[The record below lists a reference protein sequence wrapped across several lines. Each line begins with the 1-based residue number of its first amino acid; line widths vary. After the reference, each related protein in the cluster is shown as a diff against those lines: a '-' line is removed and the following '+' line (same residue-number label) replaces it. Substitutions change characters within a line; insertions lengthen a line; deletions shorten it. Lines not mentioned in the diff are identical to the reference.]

1 MFHEALKRY
10 GHNKEVF
17 YHYASVTLM
26 MLVGVA
32 LIRVEE
38 HSNIKLGIMLYLV
51 SYIVN
56 KPLPPPPPNLCSDPI
71 TV

>member
-38 HSNIKLGIMLYLV
+38 HSNIKLGIMVAVLG
-51 SYIVN
+51 
-56 KPLPPPPPNLCSDPI
+56 
-71 TV
+71 